1 MYTPVAPDDTRSS
14 WSESTTQAT
23 SRLDGEAA
31 RWSMYKRLG
40 VEANATDEELR
51 KAYRRLALRLH
62 PDKNPNAED
71 QVRTEAEAVVET
83 VVETER
89 ERERVVV
96 RQVLIRRCTCW
107 MR

>member
-83 VVETER
+83 ER
-89 ERERVVV
+89 ERERV